1 MLKGLILGILFL
13 GISSTAYAQ
22 NVEIVK
28 DLRPGPLTG
37 FLQSFSSY
45 NGELF
50 FTGTDEGPAFNE
62 VFSVNEDLTI
72 TKRLSANTIRGASII
87 ESTEDYLYIYNRE
100 GTQDRELYRS
110 TGSNNSLNLIV
121 EFDNDINQSTS
132 LSNGVVFIEEDQERN
147 KKVHYISDDASSSAV
162 IIEEINLGQY
172 DLSDDYIVLKP
183 LEEDIILTI
192 SRDDLS
198 TNVLGERVFSFVDL
212 LDENGRLYFVKM
224 VGASFMLIESNGD
237 GSEVSEISNDGIIS
251 IQDGIIINNQVH
263 FLNVANGT
271 KISRLNSDATI
282 DKLITFDSGNNSYD
296 RFIEKVGDK
305 IIFPNF
311 ESGTGLELYALSYS
325 GVSVEDQ
332 HLVDINIYPNPS
344 LDGQIYFEE
353 RVGNFTITDTQGKV
367 ILSGSDT
374 DHLQLNQ
381 SGIYSITGRLKDG
394 SLFTKRVVVK

>member
-172 DLSDDYIVLKP
+172 DLEITETESHIVLSPFDYDDYEGGVIAFDKASSTLDSNY
-183 LEEDIILTI
+183 LNNLCLDIKYAYGFG
-192 SRDDLS
+192 SQ
-198 TNVLGERVFSFVDL
+198 L
-212 LDENGRLYFVKM
+212 LYSCGDEYFIYDFP
-224 VGASFMLIESNGD
+224 SML
-237 GSEVSEISNDGIIS
+237 
-251 IQDGIIINNQVH
+251 
-263 FLNVANGT
+263 F
-271 KISRLNSDATI
+271 
-282 DKLITFDSGNNSYD
+282 
-296 RFIEKVGDK
+296 
-305 IIFPNF
+305 
-311 ESGTGLELYALSYS
+311 
-325 GVSVEDQ
+325 
-332 HLVDINIYPNPS
+332 
-344 LDGQIYFEE
+344 
-353 RVGNFTITDTQGKV
+353 
-367 ILSGSDT
+367 
-374 DHLQLNQ
+374 
-381 SGIYSITGRLKDG
+381 
-394 SLFTKRVVVK
+394 